1 MSETAEGDVV
11 GDAVGGLIDVGLGV
25 DVYLLVD
32 VSASISEDSF
42 MNTKT
47 FLQALIS
54 NVSMFKHKFHVC
66 HVIFYMLCMIAV
78 HLLHFIC

>member
-1 MSETAEGDVV
+1 MSETTEGDVV

-32 VSASISEDSF
+32 ISASISEDSF
-42 MNTKT
+42 KNTNT

-54 NVSMFKHKFHVC
+54 NVSMFKLTIYVC

-78 HLLHFIC
+78 HFLHFVC